1 MEGVLGVAKAVPV
14 PHTVEEDVSE
24 ERLEGEGWL
33 VGEED
38 RVPGPSGV
46 LDTLALPV
54 MALILPVEVE
64 LPESED

>member
-1 MEGVLGVAKAVPV
+1 MAKAVPV

-46 LDTLALPV
+46 LDTLALPLV